1 MFSKEV
7 TNSDEFLD
15 MPLTSQALYFHLW
28 MNADDDWFVPP
39 KSILRLSWAR
49 DDDLKVLITKWFVI
63 EFRWSV
69 IVITHWK
76 TNNEI
81 KKDRYKRTIYQEHLS
96 VLGLDNGKYNMSPE
110 CLQNVSS
117 LDTQVSIGK
126 DSKGN
131 ISAKKKSSTLEETLP
146 ETFTDCP
153 PPPVPAQQHDGT
165 LGAKAHKLITTLWR
179 DVTVQSVVSS
189 LKKSLEKWSSSKN
202 PPSSAR
208 PPKQAGIDK
217 FGMSKALIDLCPS
230 CDREPNFLLKR
241 IEEWLALDTRENI
254 LTWYTNYCKKYWKS
268 SQRPTTIIKNW
279 EYKQYIEEKVKP
291 SKLTKYEE
299 RLNNPTWRSHPTVDR
314 QYKWLLDEEY
324 EEYSALSMDYYWE
337 VMQENKFIWYPL

>member
-1 MFSKEV
+1 MINRLNERFAQVNNEVLWNKNISLKAKWLYAYLCSCKDDWKFSV
-7 TNSDEFLD
+7 NW
-15 MPLTSQALYFHLW
+15 LTSVLMEW
-28 MNADDDWFVPP
+28 ERSI
-39 KSILRLSWAR
+39 KSWLKELVEANCLLRFSVKVNWKFCWWEWIVNPTAE
-49 DDDLKVLITKWFVI
+49 DL
-63 EFRWSV
+63 
-69 IVITHWK
+69 
-76 TNNEI
+76 
-81 KKDRYKRTIYQEHLS
+81 Q
-96 VLGLDNGKYNMSPE
+96 KYNDP
-110 CLQNVSS
+110 CNRTV
-117 LDTQVSIGK
+117 
-126 DSKGN
+126 
-131 ISAKKKSSTLEETLP
+131 
-146 ETFTDCP
+146 TFTDSAETAP
-153 PPPVPAQQHDGT
+153 SQNST
-165 LGAKAHKLITTLWR
+165 ENNNTKLNNTNSNNTNSICEKWF
-179 DVTVQSVVSS
+179 SS
-189 LKKSLEKWSSSKN
+189 LKEWSSSKN

-324 EEYSALSMDYYWE
+324 EEYSTLSMDYYWE